1 MNNLA
6 EVLTVVFMNLPA
18 VANVE
23 AWFREALNTE
33 ISNHPEHGEL
43 ERLKVLPRSRRA
55 YARFKLPEANTLAV
69 ELFNNAP
76 MPGHERLRVKFCCVY
91 ERLARETVGDGMG
104 RRSISQIRSE
114 LVAQRDL
121 VEQREVGPRREERRS
136 RERQMA
142 SVPTYI
148 LPPRRYMSVDQ
159 GGRTIDWDAINNA

>member
-1 MNNLA
+1 MSNSA
-6 EVLTVVFMNLPA
+6 ELLPVCFMNLPA

-23 AWFREALNTE
+23 AWFRKALKTE
-33 ISNHPEHGEL
+33 IENHPELGEL
-43 ERLKVLPRSRRA
+43 ERLKVLPRSRIA
-55 YARFKLPEANTLAV
+55 YARFKLAEANILAV

-76 MPGHERLRVKFCCVY
+76 VPGHERLRVKFCCVY
-91 ERLARETVGDGMG
+91 ERLAREEVGEGIG
-104 RRSISQIRSE
+104 RRSVSQIRSE
-114 LVAQRDL
+114 LVAQKDL
-121 VEQREVGPRREERRS
+121 VEQREVGPQRDGRRS